1 MDNKHY
7 DLSDYPTDQ
16 QAVGG
21 RVEPVV
27 SCDELR
33 IICDTVVELA
43 KIRQKGCA
51 HLCVENFAQECLGQ
65 LLTELKIN
73 KGGKYR
79 LPIEKFT
86 EPN

>member
-1 MDNKHY
+1 MDNETKQ
-7 DLSDYPTDQ
+7 PT
-16 QAVGG
+16 VSNPL
-21 RVEPVV
+21 EHVV

-33 IICDTVVELA
+33 IICDTVVELT

-65 LLTELKIN
+65 LLTELKMN
-73 KGGKYR
+73 NSGKYR

-86 EPN
+86 ESN